1 MKKLSQIAAFAIAL
15 ALWAMPAL
23 AQTGAIEGT
32 VTDDQGLALPGVTAT
47 AKNVATGFTRAA
59 TSDSTGA
66 YKINA
71 LPIGTYEV
79 KTELTGFGGRS
90 RQVVVNVE
98 TTSTADFKMSV
109 AGQTEELTVTAE
121 APLIDVKETGVGEV
135 ITSTQIENLP
145 LNGRQFANL
154 AALVPGVSLGFHSD
168 PTKSTQFAPQ
178 VAGGAGRNIN
188 YLIDGGDN
196 NDDTVG
202 GLVQLFPLDS
212 IGEFNFQTQRFRA
225 DTGRSNGGA
234 LKVVTKSG
242 TNDFNGSAFEYFRD
256 KSLNGKTHTEEEDN
270 VEKGD
275 YRKHQYGASLGGP
288 IVRDK
293 THFFAAF
300 ERIQQDT
307 TQSVNTE
314 GLFPDKDGVFPLPY
328 RENMAVGKLTH
339 QVNPDHYLSVRYGFN
354 NNSQP
359 YGASPSS
366 PPENWGLSKNTF
378 HSVNANLNSVLS
390 GGRVNEFV
398 FQYSY
403 FLNTIA
409 ENSNLPTETF
419 PNGVTVG
426 QSVNTPQTTEQH
438 KYQFRDDFTW
448 TMGRH
453 ELKAGASFIYEPV
466 LDITFSTG
474 QQPQYTHLA
483 SSRTSAI
490 SNIQFNG
497 SIGSEGGLSGAS
509 IPNNQYGFYVQ
520 DAWRVTDRLTF
531 DIGVRYDLVTGFAF
545 DQSQNIIFQELQAAA
560 RAGVFQR
567 TGLPCPCYGFE
578 DFGKEPAEDKNNIAP
593 RLGFLYD
600 VNANGDMVFRGGAG
614 RYYDFAYTNANI
626 LFAVIGAQ
634 SSFGQIY
641 LNNNSQGIRNPDG
654 TLFQVGQP
662 LPPNQLT
669 NVSRPLPSHAASP
682 LIKQPYTDQASL
694 GFAKKLGQDFAVEI
708 EGIYAK
714 GHDRGTR
721 PALNRRVPTPPGM
734 PLGPRRFAGILPR
747 AGAAN
752 FRIDTSDGIDHY
764 KAINFTVKKRWDG
777 KLQMLGSYILSKT
790 TSSATL
796 RAVDELNEFDPIDV
810 FDPDLFINENPTRTD
825 NRHRVTISV
834 IWQPAWG
841 LNIAPVFRYKSAQAF
856 NVLTGTDDNRDGL
869 IRDLP
874 AGVETLNSGRGADFK
889 QLDLRVSKKFRLGQ
903 RAGVEVIVEGF
914 NLTNADNPN
923 TYIANMTDPAFGT
936 PTRFAGDFRQSE
948 QRLAQ
953 LGVRLDF

>member
-1 MKKLSQIAAFAIAL
+1 MKKLSQIAAFAVAL
-15 ALWAMPAL
+15 GLWAAPSF
-23 AQTGAIEGT
+23 AQTGSIEGT
-32 VTDDQGLALPGVTAT
+32 VNDDQGLALPGSTVT

-59 TSDSTGA
+59 TSDATGL
-66 YKINA
+66 YRIQA
-71 LPIGTYEV
+71 LPAGTYEV
-79 KTELTGFGGRS
+79 KVELTGFGGRS

-98 TTSTADFKMSV
+98 TTSTVDFKMAV
-109 AGQTEELTVTAE
+109 AGQTEEVTVTAE

-154 AALVPGVSLGFHSD
+154 AALVPGVSLGFHTD

-178 VAGGAGRNIN
+178 VSGGGGRNIN

-225 DTGRSNGGA
+225 DSGRSNGGA
-234 LKVVTKSG
+234 LKVVTKGG
-242 TNDFNGSAFEYFRD
+242 TNEFRGSAFEFFRD
-256 KSLNGKTHTEEEDN
+256 KSLNGTTHTEDLN
-270 VEKGD
+270 NAEKGD
-275 YRKHQYGASLGGP
+275 YRKHQFGASLGGP
-288 IVRDK
+288 IKRDR

-300 ERIQQDT
+300 ERIAQDT
-307 TQSVNTE
+307 TQVVSTK
-314 GLFPDKDGVFPLPY
+314 GLFPDKDGSFPLPY

-339 QVNPDHYLSVRYGFN
+339 QLNPDNYLSVRYGYN
-354 NNSQP
+354 DNSQP

-366 PPENWGLSKNTF
+366 PPENWGLSKNKF
-378 HSVNANLNSVLS
+378 HSANLNLNSVLS
-390 GGRVNEFV
+390 GGRINEFV

-403 FLNTIA
+403 FKNNIV
-409 ENSNLPTETF
+409 ENSHLPTETF

-426 QSVNTPQTTEQH
+426 QSINTPQTTEQH

-448 TMGRH
+448 NMGRH
-453 ELKAGASFIYEPV
+453 EFKAGASFIYEPT

-474 QQPQYTHLA
+474 QSPQFTHLT

-497 SIGSEGGLSGAS
+497 SIGSEGGLSGAT

-520 DAWRVTDRLTF
+520 DAWRVTDKLTL

-545 DQSQNIIFQELQAAA
+545 DQSGNIIFQELQAAA

-567 TGLPCPCYGFE
+567 SGLPCPCFGFE
-578 DFGKEPAEDKNNIAP
+578 DFGKDPAEDKNNIAP
-593 RLGFLYD
+593 RVGFLYD
-600 VNANGDMVFRGGAG
+600 VNADGDMVVRGGAG

-641 LNNNSQGIRNPDG
+641 LNNNTAGIRNPDG

-669 NVSRPLPSHAASP
+669 NVTTPLPSHAASP
-682 LIKQPYTDQASL
+682 LIKQPYTDQATL
-694 GFAKKLGQDFAVEI
+694 GFAKKLGKDFAVEI
-708 EGIYAK
+708 EGVYAQ

-721 PALNRRVPTPPGM
+721 PALNRRIAG
-734 PLGPRRFAGILPR
+734 GPRRLTGILPR
-747 AGAAN
+747 SGATN
-752 FRIDTSDGIDHY
+752 FRVDLSEGIDHY
-764 KAINFTVKKRWDG
+764 KGINFTVKKRWDG
-777 KLQMLGSYILSKT
+777 KLQMLASYILSEAK
-790 TSSATL
+790 SSASL
-796 RAVDELNEFDPIDV
+796 RATDEFGEYDPIDV
-810 FDPDLFINENPTRTD
+810 FDPDLFIHENPTRTD
-825 NRHRVTISV
+825 NRHRVTLSAV
-834 IWQPAWG
+834 WQPTGG
-841 LNIAPVFRYKSAQAF
+841 LTIAPVFRYKSAQAF
-856 NVLTGTDDNRDGL
+856 NIITGTDDNRDGTN
-869 IRDLP
+869 RDLP
-874 AGVETLNSGRGADFK
+874 AGVTTLNSGRGADFK
-889 QLDLRVSKKFRLGQ
+889 QLDLRVSYRFKMGSKTALELI
-903 RAGVEVIVEGF
+903 AEGF
-914 NLTNADNPN
+914 NLTNSDNPN
-923 TYIANMTDPAFGT
+923 TYIAARNDPHFGE